1 MHPVFQGVLG
11 ETEAIVKWCG
21 LFGPTGTT
29 CFSIG
34 NVPDFPELRMEE
46 IARDGASCSKMS

>member
-11 ETEAIVKWCG
+11 ETEALVKWCG